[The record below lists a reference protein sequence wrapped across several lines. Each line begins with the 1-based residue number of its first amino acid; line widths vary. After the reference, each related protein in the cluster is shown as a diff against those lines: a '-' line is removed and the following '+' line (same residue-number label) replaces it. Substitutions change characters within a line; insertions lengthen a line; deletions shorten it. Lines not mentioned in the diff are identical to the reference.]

1 VNGRVCVLGSF
12 MMDLIARAPRRP
24 RTGETLVGTGFGMHL
39 GGKGVNQAVAAA
51 RVGAEVAMIG
61 RVGADDFG
69 RRFLE
74 ALSTEGID
82 ATHVGTDP
90 DVGTGVGLPVV
101 HPSGD
106 NSIIIVPQANSRVGV
121 ADVTAAAEAITA
133 ADVLV
138 LQFELPL
145 ETAVAA
151 ARIAREAGT
160 IVVLNPAPATTGT
173 ERLRGLVDHLLPNAG
188 EAEELSGVV
197 TDGDD
202 GRAAA
207 AALRASWGATGVIV
221 TLGERGVL
229 VVDDDGDRHVPAF
242 DVVAVDTV
250 GAGDAFAGGLAARL
264 AVGDDLDAA
273 VAYARTVAALS
284 CTREGAVDA
293 MPTAADVAAALAE
306 ADGHLAQGARIAQ
319 GVRIG

>member
-1 VNGRVCVLGSF
+1 VVGSF
-12 MMDLIARAPRRP
+12 MMDLVARAPRRP

-51 RVGAEVAMIG
+51 RVGAQVTMVG

-74 ALSTEGID
+74 ALSAEGID
-82 ATHVGTDP
+82 ATHVGTDAV
-90 DVGTGVGLPVV
+90 VGTGVGLPVV

-106 NSIIIVPQANSRVGV
+106 NSIIIVPQANSRIGE
-121 ADVTAAAEAITA
+121 ADVTAAALAITE
-133 ADVLV
+133 ADVLL

-145 ETAVAA
+145 ETAVSA

-160 IVVLNPAPATTGT
+160 VVVLNPAPAATGT
-173 ERLRGLVDHLLPNAG
+173 ERLHGLVDHLLPNAG
-188 EAEELSGVV
+188 EAEELSGVA

-207 AALRASWGATGVIV
+207 QALRVSWGATGVIV

-229 VVDDDGDRHVPAF
+229 VVDGDGDRYVPAF
-242 DVVAVDTV
+242 SVQAVDTV

-264 AVGDDLDAA
+264 AAGDDLDAA
-273 VAYARTVAALS
+273 VTYARTVAALS
-284 CTREGAVDA
+284 CTREGAVEA
-293 MPTAADVAAALAE
+293 MPTAADVEAFLAE
-306 ADGHLAQGARIAQ
+306 ADGQLARRR
-319 GVRIG
+319 VRSG